1 MQIAHRRNSGVEFS
15 GRLDLRRRTGKN
27 WYSAQIDIFREP
39 IVAVLQCLGII
50 QIVPCVVVQHLFRIS
65 CSRSIVLHGS
75 LIEKLFEVGEL
86 KQKRNGRRVT
96 DEMKGIDLAGDLCI
110 SLKLTGRPALSEFDY
125 TGIVTSQ
132 KDVTNLCDTRH

>member
-50 QIVPCVVVQHLFRIS
+50 QIVPCVVVQNLFRIR
-65 CSRSIVLHGS
+65 CSRSIVLYGS
-75 LIEKLFEVGEL
+75 FIEKLFEVVEL
-86 KQKRNGRRVT
+86 KQKRYERRVI
-96 DEMKGIDLAGDLCI
+96 DEMKGIKLGSVLCI
-110 SLKLTGRPALSEFDY
+110 SLKLTRCPARS
-125 TGIVTSQ
+125 
-132 KDVTNLCDTRH
+132 